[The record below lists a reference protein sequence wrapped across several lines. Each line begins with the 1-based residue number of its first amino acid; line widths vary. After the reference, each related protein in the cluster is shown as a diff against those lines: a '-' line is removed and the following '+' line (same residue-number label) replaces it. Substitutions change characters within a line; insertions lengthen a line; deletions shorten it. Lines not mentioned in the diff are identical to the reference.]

1 MHDVDHPGN
10 NNDYEKNSKSH
21 LALLYNDIS
30 ILENHHVSVAF
41 RMLDKD
47 ELNFFYEMQP
57 KDFKVFR

>member
-10 NNDYEKNSKSH
+10 NNDYEKNSKSN

-30 ILENHHVSVAF
+30 ILENHHASVAF